1 MEQIRKPPLG
11 TAPAN
16 VCATRRIR
24 DLAGAIN
31 RTAVEYSRGDEYR
44 IRNWAQEI
52 IMQCDIL
59 RDLPSESRNRK
70 RG

>member
-1 MEQIRKPPLG
+1 METIRKPPLG
-11 TAPAN
+11 AAPAN
-16 VCATRRIR
+16 ACATRRIR